1 MRMRKLSDWLPFISK
16 GTREKRDQEKLQANN
31 LELLRQRQ
39 AHYRTVTQ
47 SDSSG
52 NDTRGEH

>member
-1 MRMRKLSDWLPFISK
+1 MRKLSDWLPFMSK